1 MGLKKWP
8 PLTTCSINI
17 DISTSKSMSYGSSL
31 KTTSKK
37 RGERQ
42 TKWIMICFLKKP
54 LASFSSKWNQ
64 FWALFKPRLP
74 CFLLLSGLKMCSP
87 PPAFGWGA
95 ERGGYLPVEIS
106 QQELCQGMNSY
117 CNPHLICHPDGLRKS
132 DIYKLRM
139 KVHPFHQ
146 SDTLI

>member
-1 MGLKKWP
+1 MTCFFEETSTRFQQQMGA
-8 PLTTCSINI
+8 I
-17 DISTSKSMSYGSSL
+17 
-31 KTTSKK
+31 
-37 RGERQ
+37 
-42 TKWIMICFLKKP
+42 
-54 LASFSSKWNQ
+54 
-64 FWALFKPRLP
+64 WALFRPKLP
-74 CFLLLSGLKMCSP
+74 CSLLLSCLKMCP
-87 PPAFGWGA
+87 PSPAFGWGA
-95 ERGGYLPVEIS
+95 EMGGYLPVEIN